1 MFYQIFLS
9 PQVERCAIITYQH
22 GIYKLPHQLSC
33 DLRLRILGNQEISE
47 KRLISIEG
55 NSRAQFTHQHEN
67 LLTPAKKSSKKY
79 LKFLPSAPFHMKTRV
94 SLRCF
99 VNNRLWKPLFDSN
112 SNHTPS
118 NLISLTT
125 LLTLRRFKLF

>member
-55 NSRAQFTHQHEN
+55 NSRAQFTYQREN
-67 LLTPAKKSSKKY
+67 LLIPAKESPKKG
-79 LKFLPSAPFHMKTRV
+79 LKFPPSAPFHMKTRV

-99 VNNRLWKPLFDSN
+99 VNDRLRKPLFDCN

-118 NLISLTT
+118 NLISLAI